1 MRRTRSTS
9 TAAALSGELDSY
21 RRAVAVLS
29 AAFEK
34 VARGD
39 LEVRIAPL
47 EGPPELALLRDDV
60 NLSLDVMDAF
70 VRESGASLTAAAQG
84 RFHRQFLVRGMPGTF
99 RDGAQRINTARD
111 TMQEGALALADQ
123 DATRQLMVD
132 KAIEVSV
139 HVAAAST
146 ELGASAQV
154 LAASAQ
160 SGVDEASAALS
171 TVQALELS
179 AKEIQQAVLLIKN
192 VASQTRL
199 LALNA
204 TIEAARAGE
213 FGRGFAVVA
222 SEVKTLADESAR
234 SSDDITAQ
242 VAASRAATE
251 VAVEAI
257 GRVAAAIHEM
267 NDQVGGIARAA
278 GGTQGLSEL
287 AEMLHSDISRF
298 AAQH

>member
-39 LEVRIAPL
+39 LEMRIAPL

-99 RDGAQRINTARD
+99 RDGAQRINTACD

-132 KAIEVSV
+132 KASEVSV

-146 ELGASAQV
+146 ELGASAQI

-160 SGVDEASAALS
+160 SGVDEASCLKRNPSSLPANSPS
-171 TVQALELS
+171 TVTSPLS
-179 AKEIQQAVLLIKN
+179 FTSATR
-192 VASQTRL
+192 ASFCFNR
-199 LALNA
+199 
-204 TIEAARAGE
+204 
-213 FGRGFAVVA
+213 
-222 SEVKTLADESAR
+222 R
-234 SSDDITAQ
+234 SRTDVRRSTNRC
-242 VAASRAATE
+242 VRAA
-251 VAVEAI
+251 
-257 GRVAAAIHEM
+257 
-267 NDQVGGIARAA
+267 
-278 GGTQGLSEL
+278 
-287 AEMLHSDISRF
+287 
-298 AAQH
+298 